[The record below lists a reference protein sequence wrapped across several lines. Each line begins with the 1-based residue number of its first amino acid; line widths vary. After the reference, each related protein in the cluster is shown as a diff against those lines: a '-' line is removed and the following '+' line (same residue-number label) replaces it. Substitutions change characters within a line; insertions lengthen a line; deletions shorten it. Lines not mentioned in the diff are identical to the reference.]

1 MFRRPFYYYYQSVIV
16 VVASVACVRRFC
28 CCCCCCFW
36 FMAPINCFLVFCA
49 RFAASVSVSQLQL
62 HLQQLNDEIYMFYL
76 ESNLFKTHLLYAAC
90 VLENCL
96 VVAVIYVVVVCD
108 FSAPRGADNST
119 RSTARVGGGWW
130 WQVIVEIYYQPTHA
144 RVCFHSLTYL

>member
-1 MFRRPFYYYYQSVIV
+1 
-16 VVASVACVRRFC
+16 
-28 CCCCCCFW
+28 
-36 FMAPINCFLVFCA
+36 MAPINCFLVFCA

-62 HLQQLNDEIYMFYL
+62 HLQQLNVEIYMFYL
-76 ESNLFKTHLLYAAC
+76 ESNLFKTNLLYAAC

-96 VVAVIYVVVVCD
+96 VVVAAVAGIYVVVVCD

-130 WQVIVEIYYQPTHA
+130 
-144 RVCFHSLTYL
+144 